1 MKKYHVMNLEA
12 KKLSFIQEFLR
23 IDNEKVINALENLLR
38 KSQLE
43 SFEEKLKPMTIEQ
56 LNNEIDKALEDEKN
70 NRFIAA
76 KDLKENIQKWS

>member
-56 LNNEIDKALEDEKN
+56 LNNEIDKAIEDEKN

>member
-1 MKKYHVMNLEA
+1 MNLEA

-56 LNNEIDKALEDEKN
+56 LNNEIDKAIEDEKN

>member
-1 MKKYHVMNLEA
+1 MNLEA